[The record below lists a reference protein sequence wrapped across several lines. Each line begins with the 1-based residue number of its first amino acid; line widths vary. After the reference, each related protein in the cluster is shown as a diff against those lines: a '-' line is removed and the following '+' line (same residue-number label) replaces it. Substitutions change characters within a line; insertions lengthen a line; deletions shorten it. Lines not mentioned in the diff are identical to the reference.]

1 MLWLALLVFAVLA
14 WGPAPLPALVRG
26 VRKDGL
32 LRGYHFRRQRLVAG
46 NAQITRK
53 AGMRAAG
60 NQYPDTLSR
69 FDSIGRRGQGDDD
82 VHAAVRLHLAA
93 THFHTIDPLSLIHI

>member
-1 MLWLALLVFAVLA
+1 M
-14 WGPAPLPALVRG
+14 
-26 VRKDGL
+26 KDGL

-93 THFHTIDPLSLIHI
+93 THFHTIDPFTDVCRATGTIDHAEPAKDCLLYTSRCV